1 MIDKNKFGLVISVI
15 KELQDEE
22 EEGRSG
28 GKKDRKGNK
37 LEKQMGNKQKGKQ
50 IEGEIRGSMQ
60 IGRVLT
66 VITKV

>member
-1 MIDKNKFGLVISVI
+1 MKDDGKRIGKNKFGLVISVI

-37 LEKQMGNKQKGKQ
+37 LEKQMGNK
-50 IEGEIRGSMQ
+50 
-60 IGRVLT
+60 
-66 VITKV
+66 